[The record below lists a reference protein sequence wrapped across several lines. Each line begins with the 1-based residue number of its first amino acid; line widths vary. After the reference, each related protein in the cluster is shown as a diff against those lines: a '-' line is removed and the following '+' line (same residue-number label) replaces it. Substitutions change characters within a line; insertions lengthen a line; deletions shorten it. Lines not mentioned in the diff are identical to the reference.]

1 MPIFDTNVIEIIG
14 ETYCSLNLEMFSS
27 LLLFLTHLCYR
38 SAATALAQ
46 RHAGGSLPVE
56 DFNLEL
62 ENQSGEK
69 VQLGSE
75 TDQRYGKQGTL
86 QIQLVN

>member
-1 MPIFDTNVIEIIG
+1 MFP
-14 ETYCSLNLEMFSS
+14 SLV
-27 LLLFLTHLCYR
+27 LFLTYLCHR
-38 SAATALAQ
+38 AAATALAQ

-75 TDQRYGKQGTL
+75 TDQRYGKRETL